1 MRVLVVGFGSI
12 GGRHARLLAGLGHE
26 VACLT
31 RNPDCPHPVFAS
43 AEAAQEAFRPEAAVV
58 ATATA
63 DHQSALESLAR
74 AGFRG
79 RVLVEKPLF
88 HRADLEI
95 PAGPGPVFVGYNL
108 RFHPLVP
115 RLRELLRDRRILSIQ
130 AYVGQHLS
138 LWRPGRDFRQ
148 CYSAHRDQGGGVL
161 RDLSHELDLVQLLAG
176 PWSRVAAVLGTFGD
190 LGIESEDTACL
201 LLEAAGCPAA
211 TIQLNYLDPKARREL
226 LVLAQGLSLKA
237 DFVAGT
243 LETPEGVERF
253 AAERDTTYLAQAR
266 AFVGDCA
273 GLCTLGEAGQTVA
286 LIDAAEQAAR
296 NGRWVRA

>member
-1 MRVLVVGFGSI
+1 MRVLVVGYGSI
-12 GGRHARLLAGLGHE
+12 GARHARLLAGLDHDT
-26 VACLT
+26 ACLT
-31 RNPDCPHPVFAS
+31 RNQDCPFPVFAS
-43 AEAAQEAFRPEAAVV
+43 AREAVTGFAPEAAVI

-63 DHQSALESLAR
+63 EHQRSLADLAQ
-74 AGFRG
+74 AGFLG

-88 HRADLEI
+88 HCSGLT
-95 PAGPGPVFVGYNL
+95 PPPGPGPVFVGYNL
-108 RFHPLVP
+108 RFHPLVA
-115 RLRELLRDRRILSIQ
+115 RLAELLAGRRIVSIQ

-138 LWRPGRDFRQ
+138 TWRPGRDFRQ

-176 PWSRVAAVLGTFGD
+176 PWARVAAVLGTFGD

-201 LLEAAGCPAA
+201 LLETARCPAA
-211 TIQLNYLDPKARREL
+211 TIQLNYLDPGARREL

-266 AFVGDCA
+266 AFAGDCA
-273 GLCTLGEAGQTVA
+273 GLCTLGEAEQTLA

>member
-12 GGRHARLLAGLGHE
+12 GERHARLLAGLGHE

-31 RNPDCPHPVFAS
+31 RNPDCPHPVFDS
-43 AEAAQEAFRPEAAVV
+43 AGAAQAAFRPEAAVV

-63 DHQSALESLAR
+63 DHQRSLEDLAQ
-74 AGFRG
+74 AGFQG
-79 RVLVEKPLF
+79 RILVEKPLF
-88 HRADLEI
+88 HRADLRV
-95 PAGPGPVFVGYNL
+95 PLGLGPVYAGYNL

-115 RLRELLRDRRILSIQ
+115 RLLELLHGRVVVSIQ

-138 LWRPGRDFRQ
+138 TWRPGRDFRQ

-176 PWSRVAAVLGTFGD
+176 PWARVAAVLGTFGD

-201 LLEAAGCPAA
+201 LLETARCPAA
-211 TIQLNYLDPKARREL
+211 TIQLNYLDPGARREL

-266 AFVGDCA
+266 ALAGDCA
-273 GLCTLGEAGQTVA
+273 GLCTQGEAEQTLA

-296 NGRWVRA
+296 DGRWVRA